1 MFSQVLKLFPRIE
14 FERLV
19 RQTGAEY
26 RAKGMSSWTQ
36 FVAMLFCQFGGA
48 KSLREVVGGLK
59 SVEGKL
65 DHLGIEAPVRSTL
78 AYANRH
84 RPWEL
89 FREVFYALFEKVS
102 AKVVGRRKFRFK
114 NKLLSLDSTTIDLC
128 LSMYDWARFTRTK
141 GAVKLHLVLDHD
153 GYLPSFA
160 VITDGKVSDV
170 EIARQLDFAPG
181 TIVVEDRGYTDYA
194 LYARWIDNDV
204 YFVSR
209 LRANAKFEVVQEREV
224 RPGGLVLKDQIIR
237 LTDRHT
243 RKKCQHPLRR
253 VEALNKETGEILVF
267 VTNHY
272 QLAAGTIAAIYKDRW
287 QIELFFKALK
297 QNLKIK
303 TFVGTS
309 ANAVKTQIWTA
320 LIAMLLF
327 RYLQLCSRFG
337 WSLANLVALLR
348 MNLFTHRDLMAW
360 LDEPYA
366 LPPDPQDDP
375 QASLG
380 FC

>member
-114 NKLLSLDSTTIDLC
+114 N
-128 LSMYDWARFTRTK
+128 RT
-141 GAVKLHLVLDHD
+141 
-153 GYLPSFA
+153 YP
-160 VITDGKVSDV
+160 I
-170 EIARQLDFAPG
+170 
-181 TIVVEDRGYTDYA
+181 
-194 LYARWIDNDV
+194 
-204 YFVSR
+204 
-209 LRANAKFEVVQEREV
+209 
-224 RPGGLVLKDQIIR
+224 
-237 LTDRHT
+237 
-243 RKKCQHPLRR
+243 
-253 VEALNKETGEILVF
+253 
-267 VTNHY
+267 
-272 QLAAGTIAAIYKDRW
+272 
-287 QIELFFKALK
+287 
-297 QNLKIK
+297 
-303 TFVGTS
+303 
-309 ANAVKTQIWTA
+309 
-320 LIAMLLF
+320 
-327 RYLQLCSRFG
+327 
-337 WSLANLVALLR
+337 
-348 MNLFTHRDLMAW
+348 
-360 LDEPYA
+360 
-366 LPPDPQDDP
+366 
-375 QASLG
+375 
-380 FC
+380 FCV

>member
-1 MFSQVLKLFPRIE
+1 MFSQLLKLFPRIE

-65 DHLGIEAPVRSTL
+65 EHLGIEPPVRSTL
-78 AYANRH
+78 AYANGH

-89 FREVFYALFEKVS
+89 YRQLFYALFEKVS
-102 AKVVGRRKFRFK
+102 AKVVGKRKFRFK

-153 GYLPSFA
+153 GYLPRFA

-194 LYARWIDNDV
+194 LYARWIDKDV

-209 LRANAKFEVVQEREV
+209 LRANAKFEVVQERAV
-224 RPGGLVLKDQIIR
+224 RPGGLVLKDQTIR

-253 VEALNKETGEILVF
+253 VEALNEETGEILVF

-272 QLAAGTIAAIYKDRW
+272 QLAAGTIAAIYKERW

-360 LDEPYA
+360 LDQPYA
-366 LPPDPQDDP
+366 VPPDPHDNP
-375 QASLG
+375 QASLA
-380 FC
+380 FA